1 MVYIPKHDVMSS
13 LPPPV
18 TALPTQSTFLLRID
32 ERTQSKDP
40 LHTPDAATERLTE
53 WPLTSKGTASNGGKF
68 ESDVASERFRR
79 RILKDR
85 NLSGV
90 STRWCQWRKLE
101 RPSVTQ
107 CDTRDVMQ
115 GWFDG

>member
-1 MVYIPKHDVMSS
+1 MVYVPKHDVMSS

-53 WPLTSKGTASNGGKF
+53 WPLTSKGTASNGGNLNPMLRPNA
-68 ESDVASERFRR
+68 SDDGYSKTEILAGFRR
-79 RILKDR
+79 D
-85 NLSGV
+85 GV
-90 STRWCQWRKLE
+90 SGESL
-101 RPSVTQ
+101 SV
-107 CDTRDVMQ
+107 RV
-115 GWFDG
+115 